1 MTVTVA
7 NLISAAAFVLTLI
20 GACWRMSTIIQRNTD
35 AVVAL
40 TARIDRMDAG
50 NAKEHNE
57 MWDKIERSETRST
70 TTRRGYSCSNINNN
84 RHGGRCRARRCPLF
98 PIK

>member
-7 NLISAAAFVLTLI
+7 NLISAAAFVLTLL

-57 MWDKIERSETRST
+57 MWDKIERSEDTL
-70 TTRRGYSCSNINNN
+70 ND
-84 RHGGRCRARRCPLF
+84 HEARLQF
-98 PIK
+98 LEHK

>member
-57 MWDKIERSETRST
+57 MWDKIERSEDTL
-70 TTRRGYSCSNINNN
+70 ND
-84 RHGGRCRARRCPLF
+84 HEARLQLLEY
-98 PIK
+98 K

>member
-57 MWDKIERSETRST
+57 MRDKIERSEDTL
-70 TTRRGYSCSNINNN
+70 ND
-84 RHGGRCRARRCPLF
+84 HEARLQLLEH
-98 PIK
+98 K

>member
-7 NLISAAAFVLTLI
+7 NLISAAAFVLTLL

-57 MWDKIERSETRST
+57 MWDKIERSDDTLNDHE
-70 TTRRGYSCSNINNN
+70 
-84 RHGGRCRARRCPLF
+84 ARLQLLEH
-98 PIK
+98 K